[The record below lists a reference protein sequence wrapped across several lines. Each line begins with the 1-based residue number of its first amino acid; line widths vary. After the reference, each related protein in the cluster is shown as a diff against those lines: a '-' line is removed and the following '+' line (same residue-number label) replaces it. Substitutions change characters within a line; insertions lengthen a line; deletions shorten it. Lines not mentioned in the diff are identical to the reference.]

1 MRVNDYNPILLLLW
15 KANLDV
21 QFVSENSLA
30 LAHYVTG
37 YVTKAEKSH
46 MHEIWDEISSKESL
60 YSKLWSFGVRS
71 LRSRECGLYEASD
84 ILLGDHLYEKSQT
97 VQWICADQPHKRKRR
112 LRNHGK
118 LKELLENDPNSLNI
132 FDNNII
138 DDFYPARPNEL
149 EEICL
154 YDFIK
159 HYTYCGTDSS
169 GNRKYRK
176 LIKPRLPNHRLY
188 DPTKENERESYYY
201 SLLLLFVPFRNE
213 SDLIGEHGSAEQ
225 TFNSFLAPSNDMK
238 GHHEKLLKMLQAQTK
253 IHEINEHRETV
264 EHVKKDDGNEPEG
277 LQITGEA
284 VAAMNDVH
292 DMDANKANNFNL
304 HERIEMLNSDQ
315 LHVFKMVSEH
325 FHRQQ
330 QHKIGVCVCKDF
342 KPLHT
347 FISGVGGT
355 GKSFL
360 IETIRQ
366 QVSEIW
372 KDDTVLDTKCAVRAP
387 TGLASYNIRGL
398 TVHHMFLLPI
408 EHKGKT
414 AGYWRLSKDTQKVM
428 RTNLNSLKLVIIDEV
443 SMLSNLNLAYIHLRL
458 EELFGGTEWF
468 GSINVMFVGDLLQ
481 LPPVNGDPV
490 FCKLNSKAVSKLGC
504 MGSGNIWKHTVTYD
518 ELTINERQKKDPV
531 YSKIL
536 DEVHRGSPSQDSLKC
551 LRERTITLSVVEKY
565 KQLCES
571 GSHPVCL
578 FPTCK
583 QCQDHNS
590 NMLSVLGTKLETFAC
605 VDEIDETSSTRKWNK
620 KATDALS
627 KANKDC
633 NMTAGLEAK
642 LELAVGAR
650 VMLRRNINTKDGL
663 VNGSI
668 GSVTAITPHC
678 VTVKFDHIPEPYP
691 IQRVKSKFM
700 LMKTFYVYRKQF
712 PLILAYA
719 VTIHKCQRL
728 SLDSAIIDLSSKVF
742 SPGMAY
748 VALSRVRSL
757 SGLHLTHF
765 DPASIIVSNS
775 CLEEI
780 NRLRSIYRK
789 DLPLYNIPKNK
800 SSSRKRKFAVKLDEE
815 PPPAKKPCIEKQK
828 PKRKLSLQK
837 ESTKSNPPK
846 KSKRDTD
853 TDCVYT
859 GTESGTQHTTWPD
872 LRFFPVNEDW
882 QRQACN
888 ILGLEFRGAFN
899 HGHDRGGP
907 DTILTRPD
915 CRSLKRIVG
924 DGNCLFRSLCYIITG
939 SEEQHFALRTAIVQH
954 MLSIPYM
961 FVGYGT
967 DGQPNCVSLFCHPHH
982 YESVEEYVRQTR
994 MDFDRVWGTNVE
1006 MACLAHILR
1015 APVYCYDASQRY
1027 HIWAAYFP
1035 NSVDRSIPRDVQ
1047 HRPLYILC

>member
-1 MRVNDYNPILLLLW
+1 
-15 KANLDV
+15 
-21 QFVSENSLA
+21 
-30 LAHYVTG
+30 
-37 YVTKAEKSH
+37 
-46 MHEIWDEISSKESL
+46 
-60 YSKLWSFGVRS
+60 
-71 LRSRECGLYEASD
+71 
-84 ILLGDHLYEKSQT
+84 
-97 VQWICADQPHKRKRR
+97 
-112 LRNHGK
+112 
-118 LKELLENDPNSLNI
+118 
-132 FDNNII
+132 
-138 DDFYPARPNEL
+138 
-149 EEICL
+149 
-154 YDFIK
+154 
-159 HYTYCGTDSS
+159 
-169 GNRKYRK
+169 
-176 LIKPRLPNHRLY
+176 
-188 DPTKENERESYYY
+188 
-201 SLLLLFVPFRNE
+201 
-213 SDLIGEHGSAEQ
+213 
-225 TFNSFLAPSNDMK
+225 
-238 GHHEKLLKMLQAQTK
+238 
-253 IHEINEHRETV
+253 
-264 EHVKKDDGNEPEG
+264 
-277 LQITGEA
+277 
-284 VAAMNDVH
+284 
-292 DMDANKANNFNL
+292 
-304 HERIEMLNSDQ
+304 
-315 LHVFKMVSEH
+315 
-325 FHRQQ
+325 
-330 QHKIGVCVCKDF
+330 
-342 KPLHT
+342 
-347 FISGVGGT
+347 
-355 GKSFL
+355 
-360 IETIRQ
+360 
-366 QVSEIW
+366 
-372 KDDTVLDTKCAVRAP
+372 
-387 TGLASYNIRGL
+387 
-398 TVHHMFLLPI
+398 
-408 EHKGKT
+408 
-414 AGYWRLSKDTQKVM
+414 
-428 RTNLNSLKLVIIDEV
+428 
-443 SMLSNLNLAYIHLRL
+443 
-458 EELFGGTEWF
+458 
-468 GSINVMFVGDLLQ
+468 MFVGDLLQ

-504 MGSGNIWKHTVTYD
+504 IGSGNIWKHTVTYD

-536 DEVHRGSPSQDSLKC
+536 DEVRRGSPSQDSLTC
-551 LRERTITLSVVEKY
+551 LRERTITVSVVEKY
-565 KQLCES
+565 KQLCKS

-590 NMLSVLGTKLETFAC
+590 NMLSALGTKLETFAC

-691 IQRVKSKFM
+691 VQRVKSKFM

-719 VTIHKCQRL
+719 VTIHKCQGL

-765 DPASIIVSNS
+765 DPASIIVSSS

-882 QRQACN
+882 Q
-888 ILGLEFRGAFN
+888 
-899 HGHDRGGP
+899 
-907 DTILTRPD
+907 
-915 CRSLKRIVG
+915 
-924 DGNCLFRSLCYIITG
+924 
-939 SEEQHFALRTAIVQH
+939 
-954 MLSIPYM
+954 
-961 FVGYGT
+961 
-967 DGQPNCVSLFCHPHH
+967 
-982 YESVEEYVRQTR
+982 
-994 MDFDRVWGTNVE
+994 
-1006 MACLAHILR
+1006 
-1015 APVYCYDASQRY
+1015 
-1027 HIWAAYFP
+1027 
-1035 NSVDRSIPRDVQ
+1035 
-1047 HRPLYILC
+1047 